1 MLKRLSV
8 AKLLAVMMF
17 ATLSGC
23 TTTNPVIDTF
33 TTLLPWRAQYADIQ
47 PGFEYLVVEL
57 DGKASV
63 MALGSRNVVGQGDFA
78 LTNEYW
84 YNGQGEMLHLQN
96 GRIQHAIGT
105 TREIRKQE
113 GKVPAWRDIDNAS
126 RALSWVRE
134 LDVMPSY
141 RFSFKETLISYKTA
155 APASAPKEVLGEVIW
170 FADEV
175 SSTNE
180 QNKPWHYKQLFALQN
195 GKVVYSEQCIAPS
208 LCLKL
213 RPLAGGKQ
221 P

>member
-1 MLKRLSV
+1 MLKRLS
-8 AKLLAVMMF
+8 AANLLAVMMF
-17 ATLSGC
+17 ANLSGC

-33 TTLLPWRAQYADIQ
+33 TTLLPWRAQYADIK

-63 MALGSRNVVGQGDFA
+63 MALGSRDLLGQGDFA

-96 GRIQHAIGT
+96 GRILQAIGMT
-105 TREIRKQE
+105 LEIRRQE

-126 RALSWVRE
+126 RPLSWVRE
-134 LDVMPSY
+134 LDVMPGY
-141 RFSFKETLISYKTA
+141 RFSLKETLISYRTT
-155 APASAPKEVLGEVIW
+155 APASSPKEVAGEVIW
-170 FADEV
+170 IADEV

-180 QNKPWHYKQLFALQN
+180 QNKPWRYKQLFALQN
-195 GKVVYSEQCIAPS
+195 GKVVYSEQCIASS

-213 RPLAGGKQ
+213 RPLMVNKQ
-221 P
+221 L

>member
-1 MLKRLSV
+1 MQRSSF
-8 AKLLAVMMF
+8 AKLLAVLTLV
-17 ATLSGC
+17 TLSGC
-23 TTTNPVIDTF
+23 NTTNPVVDTF

-63 MALGSRNVVGQGDFA
+63 MALGSRGVAREGDFA
-78 LTNEYW
+78 TTNEYW

-96 GRIQHAIGT
+96 GRIQNAIGT
-105 TREIRKQE
+105 TREIRRLE

-126 RALSWVRE
+126 RALSWVRG
-134 LDVMPSY
+134 LDVMPGD
-141 RFSFKETLISYKTA
+141 RFSLKETLISYKTV
-155 APASAPKEVLGEVIW
+155 APYSAPKEVVGEVVW

-180 QNKPWHYKQLFALQN
+180 QNKPWRYKQLFALQN
-195 GKVVYSEQCIAPS
+195 GRVVYSEQCIAPS

-213 RPLAGGKQ
+213 RPLVGGKQ